1 MIAKKLTLYLFHQP
15 ERIAMRYVIIFYGC
29 FELLLLSLIWNL
41 RGWWVLRLL
50 VIGFLFIKVEI
61 IESTYR

>member
-15 ERIAMRYVIIFYGC
+15 KRIAMRYVIIFDGC
-29 FELLLLSLIWNL
+29 FELLILSLIWNL